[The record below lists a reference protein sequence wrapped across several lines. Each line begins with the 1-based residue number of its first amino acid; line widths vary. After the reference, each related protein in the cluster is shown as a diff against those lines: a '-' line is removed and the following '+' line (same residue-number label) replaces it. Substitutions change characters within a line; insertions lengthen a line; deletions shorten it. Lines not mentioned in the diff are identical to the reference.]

1 MAIKVSGITVVDDSR
16 SLINAASI
24 TLPSGNATNQPI
36 SAANG
41 MIRFN
46 PDLRTAELYNGLQ
59 WIDISNTIT
68 PKSYFLSQS

>member
-1 MAIKVSGITVVDDSR
+1 MAIRIQGIAVVDDNR
-16 SLINAASI
+16 SFINAASI
-24 TLPSGNATNQPI
+24 TLPSGNATYQPI
-36 SAANG
+36 TAANG

-46 PDLRTAELYNGLQ
+46 PDLRTAELYNGQQ